1 MPRSSSCPA
10 CHGPL
15 ADSPQPWTSLSK
27 PRALLQLLPILRAE
41 LTPLPLGPTV
51 VPCDH
56 CPRDQ
61 DTRAQARGPASPPD
75 CEPLRAGASFAH
87 LLPGG
92 WSGPGLGRGLT
103 GCVKGSNK
111 HPLRCSCS
119 LSLGAQTHDCPV
131 SRGPQGSV
139 PHGCPV
145 SRGPRGSVPHG
156 CPVSRG
162 PRGSVPHGCP
172 VSRGP
177 RGSVRHDAAPCPGAP
192 GAQSGTMLQAIW
204 MVSVLTW
211 QESDAHTPLGRAHT
225 FQKVWV
231 VQGPS
236 TGCSLPPEKCCRLWG
251 FPEAGPH

>member
-10 CHGPL
+10 CHVPL

-145 SRGPRGSVPHG
+145 SRGPRGSV
-156 CPVSRG
+156 
-162 PRGSVPHGCP
+162 
-172 VSRGP
+172 
-177 RGSVRHDAAPCPGAP
+177 RHDAAGHLD
-192 GAQSGTMLQAIW
+192 GLS
-204 MVSVLTW
+204 
-211 QESDAHTPLGRAHT
+211 SDL
-225 FQKVWV
+225 
-231 VQGPS
+231 
-236 TGCSLPPEKCCRLWG
+236 
-251 FPEAGPH
+251 AGK